1 MDNPAPTV
9 LIPIVFIQTSKIG
22 AECTI
27 YTSVMKS

>member
-9 LIPIVFIQTSKIG
+9 FIPIVFIQTSTIG
-22 AECTI
+22 VEYTI